1 MSSSEIYRYY
11 YKTSED
17 LQAFKSNVSE
27 TFFNPMG
34 AYSPPPL
41 VSNSQHH
48 HHHLQQQQQQQFDC
62 TPNNNFLP
70 ASNGF
75 ITFEQASSDGWI
87 TSSPASHRSESPEYV
102 DLNTIY
108 AHGVQSGAHPLQ
120 ATVTQY
126 GLHLES
132 PSSANVSTQLK
143 TETTTTSPALK
154 TSSAS
159 KNTNSISTGTTKVK
173 RSCTRRTQKNTTT
186 IPSTTAASQLPT
198 MTTDAIV
205 SIATNAAAAISANPH
220 IITNHAAYSHDFQNF
235 DFDQAAALFDG
246 DSVDDEDVDD
256 NMLLFGGTDEDY
268 EAADGTYEF
277 GDQSAIMQ
285 PMEGDGTHTSQ
296 PGAKKRRGKQISPV
310 IKRKRRLAANA
321 RERRRMQ
328 NLNQAFDRLRQYLP
342 CLGNDRQL
350 SKHETLQMA
359 QTYIAALG
367 DLLR

>member
-17 LQAFKSNVSE
+17 LQAFKSNASE
-27 TFFNPMG
+27 TYFNPMG
-34 AYSPPPL
+34 AYNPPPL
-41 VSNSQHH
+41 LSVNLHPH
-48 HHHLQQQQQQQFDC
+48 NQQQQQYNC
-62 TPNNNFLP
+62 TPASNFLP
-70 ASNGF
+70 TNGF

-108 AHGVQSGAHPLQ
+108 ANGTHNGAHPLH
-120 ATVTQY
+120 ATVTQF

-132 PSSANVSTQLK
+132 PSAPTMPQNGV
-143 TETTTTSPALK
+143 TTTTAPA
-154 TSSAS
+154 TMGT
-159 KNTNSISTGTTKVK
+159 KNTATKATSNNNSGTTTKTK
-173 RSCTRRTQKNTTT
+173 RSYTRRTPKAAA
-186 IPSTTAASQLPT
+186 PVTTAAQLPPISSDT
-198 MTTDAIV
+198 IV
-205 SIATNAAAAISANPH
+205 SIATSAAAAISANPH
-220 IITNHAAYSHDFQNF
+220 IVTNNAYTHDFHNF

-246 DSVDDEDVDD
+246 DSVDDEEVDD
-256 NMLLFGGTDEDY
+256 HMLLFGADDDF
-268 EAADGTYEF
+268 ADG
-277 GDQSAIMQ
+277 A
-285 PMEGDGTHTSQ
+285 DGSFELTDPCVPLQHGKDDSTAATQ
-296 PGAKKRRGKQISPV
+296 AGTKKRRGKQISPV

-359 QTYIAALG
+359 QTYIGALG

>member
-17 LQAFKSNVSE
+17 LQAFKSNANE
-27 TFFNPMG
+27 MFFNPMA
-34 AYSPPPL
+34 AYNPPPL
-41 VSNSQHH
+41 VSANQHH
-48 HHHLQQQQQQQFDC
+48 HHLLEQQQQQYNC
-62 TPNNNFLP
+62 AANNNFLTT
-70 ASNGF
+70 NGF

-102 DLNTIY
+102 DLNSIY
-108 AHGVQSGAHPLQ
+108 ANGAHSGAHPLH
-120 ATVTQY
+120 ATVTQF

-132 PSSANVSTQLK
+132 PPAPTTQLTAGLPEITTATNSTK
-143 TETTTTSPALK
+143 TN
-154 TSSAS
+154 AS
-159 KNTNSISTGTTKVK
+159 KAQNSAATTKTK
-173 RSCTRRTQKNTTT
+173 RSYTRRTPKAAPAPTAS
-186 IPSTTAASQLPT
+186 PSVPPITS
-198 MTTDAIV
+198 DAIV

-220 IITNHAAYSHDFQNF
+220 VVTNTPYTHDFQSF

-246 DSVDDEDVDD
+246 DSVDDEDMDD
-256 NMLLFGGTDEDY
+256 HMLLFGGDDDFEP
-268 EAADGTYEF
+268 ADGSFELA
-277 GDQSAIMQ
+277 DQSAGMQ
-285 PMEGDGTHTSQ
+285 TKDDGTASTQ

-310 IKRKRRLAANA
+310 VKRKRRLAANA